1 VSTGSS
7 KTSASESGG
16 LFSSPRQRSVILCL
30 LLATLTLGIYNQV
43 SHAQFI
49 NFDDDDYI
57 TNNPHVQAGLNGQ
70 TLAWAFSTTEA
81 GNWHPLTW
89 ISHAIDC
96 QIFHLNP
103 AGHHYVN
110 VLLHACNVILLFL
123 LLQRGTGQTWRAML
137 VAAVFAVHPI
147 NVESVAWVAE
157 RKNVLS
163 MLFFLLALA
172 AYGWYVHK
180 PGGKRYA
187 LVLTFFVLGLM
198 SKPMV
203 ITLPFVLLLLDYW
216 PLRRMNFA
224 GDGTATDQAQLQVP
238 RPSALRLTMEKIP
251 LFLLSLASAVIT
263 MVVERKGN
271 AVRAIFPFAVRFEN
285 ALVSYVAYL
294 GKAVWPSHLA
304 ILYPH
309 PGNSIPGW
317 TVAAATIFLLLV
329 TAGAFQLRRHRYL
342 IAGWLWFLGTLLP
355 MIGLVQVGGQAM
367 ADRYAYLAF
376 IGLFV
381 AAVWG
386 TADWAGAHGV
396 GSKFLAMG
404 GVAIVAALGAVTH
417 IQENYWHDS
426 VALWSHAI
434 EVTRPNFAAQDNLGV
449 ALVALGRVDESTSH
463 FESAVEINPL
473 DWVGQLNVGVYE
485 QVHGQVKEAMAR
497 YRIVLQQASDQRFR
511 VFALEN
517 LGAAYRTLGDY
528 SLARGSY
535 QAALELSPADSF
547 ALVNLGIVTQKAGDF
562 SQAAEYYSRAIQIQ
576 PSDIA
581 YLLLAQAFEQTGRP
595 QAARAALESAQKL
608 SPDLDKARQN
618 MNRLLTE

>member
-7 KTSASESGG
+7 KTSAPESSG
-16 LFSSPRQRSVILCL
+16 LFSSPRQRTVILCL

-49 NFDDDDYI
+49 NFDDDDYV
-57 TNNPHVQAGLNGQ
+57 TNNPHVQAGLDWE
-70 TLAWAFSTTEA
+70 TISWAFGSTDE

-110 VLLHACNVILLFL
+110 VLLHAGNVILLFL
-123 LLQRGTGQTWRAML
+123 LLQRGTGQSWRSLL

-163 MLFFLLALA
+163 MLFFLLALG

-180 PGGKRYA
+180 PGFRRYV
-187 LVLTFFVLGLM
+187 LVLSFFALGLM
-198 SKPMV
+198 AKPMV

-216 PLRRMNFA
+216 PLGRMNFA
-224 GDGTATDQAQLQVP
+224 GDTAARGQAQVQIRAYSV
-238 RPSALRLTMEKIP
+238 LRLTMEKIP
-251 LFLLSLASAVIT
+251 LLLLSLASAVIT
-263 MVVERKGN
+263 MVVERNGN
-271 AVRAIFPFAVRFEN
+271 AVRAIFSFATRLEN

-317 TVAAATIFLLLV
+317 TIAASTIFLLLV
-329 TAGAFQLRRHRYL
+329 TAAVFKIRRHRYL
-342 IAGWLWFLGTLLP
+342 IAGWLWFLGTLVP

-381 AAVWG
+381 AVVWG
-386 TADWAGAHGV
+386 MADWAGAHRV
-396 GSKFLAMG
+396 PSKFLA
-404 GVAIVAALGAVTH
+404 AAAFASVAALAAVTNM
-417 IQENYWHDS
+417 QEKYWHDS
-426 VALWSHAI
+426 VALWSHTI
-434 EVTRPNFAAQDNLGV
+434 EVTGPNFAAQDNLGV
-449 ALVALGRVDESTSH
+449 ALVAVGRVEESTSH

-485 QVHGQVKEAMAR
+485 QLHGKVKESIAR
-497 YRIVLQQASDQRFR
+497 YQIVLQQASDQRFK
-511 VFALEN
+511 VFADEN

-528 SLARGSY
+528 SRSRLSY
-535 QAALELSPADSF
+535 QDALELSPADGF
-547 ALVNLGIVTQKAGDF
+547 ALVNLGVVTQKAGDF
-562 SQAAEYYSRAIQIQ
+562 SQAAEYYTRAIQIQ
-576 PSDIA
+576 PTDIA
-581 YLLLAQAFEQTGRP
+581 YLLLAQALEQTGRP
-595 QAARAALESAQKL
+595 EAARAALESAQKL
-608 SPDLDKARQN
+608 SPNLDKARQN
-618 MNRLLTE
+618 VNRLLTE

>member
-1 VSTGSS
+1 VSPASS
-7 KTSASESGG
+7 KTAAPESGG
-16 LFSSPRQRSVILCL
+16 LFSSPRQRTLILCL
-30 LLATLTLGIYNQV
+30 LLGTLTLAVYNQV

-57 TNNPHVQAGLNGQ
+57 TNNPHVQAGLDWK
-70 TLAWAFSTTEA
+70 TVSWAFGSTDA

-110 VLLHACNVILLFL
+110 VLLHAGNVILLFL
-123 LLQRGTGQTWRAML
+123 LLQRGTGQSWRSL
-137 VAAVFAVHPI
+137 VVAAIFAVHPI

-163 MLFFLLALA
+163 LLFFLLALG
-172 AYGWYVHK
+172 AYGWYVHQ
-180 PGGKRYA
+180 PGFKRYM
-187 LVLTFFVLGLM
+187 LVLSLFALGLM
-198 SKPMV
+198 AKPMV
-203 ITLPFVLLLLDYW
+203 ITLPFVLLLVDYW
-216 PLRRMNFA
+216 PLGRMNFSA
-224 GDGTATDQAQLQVP
+224 DRAARDQVQVGT
-238 RPSALRLTMEKIP
+238 RGRSALRLTIEKIP
-251 LFLLSLASAVIT
+251 LLLLSLASAVIT
-263 MVVERKGN
+263 MAVERQGN
-271 AVRAIFPFAVRFEN
+271 AVRVIFSFATRFQN

-309 PGNSIPGW
+309 PGNTTPGW
-317 TVAAATIFLLLV
+317 TVAASTIFLLLV
-329 TAGAFQLRRHRYL
+329 TATAFKMRGHRYL
-342 IAGWLWFLGTLLP
+342 IAGWLWFLGTLVP

-386 TADWAGAHGV
+386 IADWARAHGV
-396 GSKFLAMG
+396 PAKILA
-404 GVAIVAALGAVTH
+404 AAAFASVAALAAVTTV
-417 IQENYWHDS
+417 QEKYWHDS

-434 EVTRPNFAAQDNLGV
+434 EVTKPNFAAQDNLGV
-449 ALVALGRVDESTSH
+449 ALVAAGQVEESTSH

-485 QVHGQVKEAMAR
+485 QVHGKVKESVAR
-497 YRIVLQQASDQRFR
+497 YQIVLQQASDQRFK
-511 VFALEN
+511 VFADEN

-528 SLARGSY
+528 PRSRASY

-547 ALVNLGIVTQKAGDF
+547 ALVNLGIVTQKSGDF
-562 SQAAEYYSRAIQIQ
+562 SQAAEYYSRAVQIQ
-576 PSDIA
+576 PTDIA

-595 QAARAALESAQKL
+595 EAARAALESAQKL
-608 SPDLDKARQN
+608 SANLDQARQN
-618 MNRLLTE
+618 VNRLLTQ

>member
-7 KTSASESGG
+7 KTSAPESSE

-57 TNNPHVQAGLNGQ
+57 TNNPHVQAGLNWE
-70 TLAWAFSTTEA
+70 TVSWAFTTTDA

-96 QIFHLNP
+96 QIFHLSP

-110 VLLHACNVILLFL
+110 LLLHACNVILLFL
-123 LLQRGTGQTWRAML
+123 LLQRGTGKTWRSML

-163 MLFFLLALA
+163 MLFFLLAVG

-180 PGGKRYA
+180 PGFRRYA
-187 LVLTFFVLGLM
+187 LVLSAFVLGLM
-198 SKPMV
+198 AKPMV

-216 PLRRMNFA
+216 PLGRMNFA
-224 GDGTATDQAQLQVP
+224 GDGAGMDQSQLQV
-238 RPSALRLTMEKIP
+238 RGHSALRLTMEKIP
-251 LFLLSLASAVIT
+251 LFLLSLASAVVT
-263 MVVERKGN
+263 MVVERQGN

-294 GKAVWPSHLA
+294 GKVVWPSHLA

-317 TVAAATIFLLLV
+317 AVVASTIFLLLV
-329 TAGAFQLRRHRYL
+329 TAGACKLRRHRYL
-342 IAGWLWFLGTLLP
+342 IAGWLWFLGTLVP

-376 IGLFV
+376 LGLFV

-396 GSKFLAMG
+396 PSKFLAVG
-404 GVAIVAALGAVTH
+404 GFVIVGALAAVTN

-485 QVHGQVKEAMAR
+485 QLHGKVKESIAR
-497 YRIVLQQASDQRFR
+497 YQIVLQQASDQRFK
-511 VFALEN
+511 VFADED

-528 SLARGSY
+528 SLSRASY

-547 ALVNLGIVTQKAGDF
+547 ALVNLGVVTQKAGDF

-595 QAARAALESAQKL
+595 EAARAALESAQKL

>member
-1 VSTGSS
+1 VPESS
-7 KTSASESGG
+7 G
-16 LFSSPRQRSVILCL
+16 LFSSPRQRTVILCL
-30 LLATLTLGIYNQV
+30 LLATLALGIYNQV

-49 NFDDDDYI
+49 NFDDEDYI
-57 TNNPHVQAGLNGQ
+57 TNNPHVQAGLNWE
-70 TLAWAFSTTEA
+70 TISWAFSTTDA

-163 MLFFLLALA
+163 MLFFLLALG

-180 PGGKRYA
+180 PGFTRYA
-187 LVLTFFVLGLM
+187 LVLSFFVLGLM
-198 SKPMV
+198 AKPMV

-216 PLRRMNFA
+216 PLGRMNFGPDAA
-224 GDGTATDQAQLQVP
+224 GMEQAQLQI
-238 RPSALRLTMEKIP
+238 RGHSALRLTMEKIP

-263 MVVERKGN
+263 MVVERNGN
-271 AVRAIFPFAVRFEN
+271 AVRAIFSLATRFEN

-317 TVAAATIFLLLV
+317 TIAASTIFLLLV
-329 TAGAFQLRRHRYL
+329 TAGAFRMRRHRYL
-342 IAGWLWFLGTLLP
+342 IAGWLWFLGTLVP

-396 GSKFLAMG
+396 PSKFLAVG
-404 GVAIVAALGAVTH
+404 GFGIVAALAAVTNL
-417 IQENYWHDS
+417 QENYWHDS

-434 EVTRPNFAAQDNLGV
+434 EVTSPNFAAQDNLGV
-449 ALVALGRVDESTSH
+449 ALVALGRVDESTPH

-485 QVHGQVKEAMAR
+485 QLHGKTKESIAR
-497 YRIVLQQASDQRFR
+497 YQIVLQQASDQRFK
-511 VFALEN
+511 VFADEN

-528 SLARGSY
+528 SRSRASY
-535 QAALELSPADSF
+535 QAALELSPADTF
-547 ALVNLGIVTQKAGDF
+547 ALVNLGIATQKAGDF
-562 SQAAEYYSRAIQIQ
+562 SQAAEYYSRSIQIQ
-576 PSDIA
+576 PTDIA
-581 YLLLAQAFEQTGRP
+581 YLLLAQAFQQTGRP
-595 QAARAALESAQKL
+595 EAARAALESAQKL
-608 SPDLDKARQN
+608 SADLDKARQN

>member
-1 VSTGSS
+1 VPTASS
-7 KTSASESGG
+7 KTSAPESSG

-57 TNNPHVQAGLNGQ
+57 TNNPHVQAGLNRQ
-70 TLAWAFSTTEA
+70 TLAWAFATTEA

-137 VAAVFAVHPI
+137 VAALFAVHPI

-163 MLFFLLALA
+163 MLFFLLAVG

-180 PGGKRYA
+180 PGGRRYA
-187 LVLTFFVLGLM
+187 LVVSFFVLGLM
-198 SKPMV
+198 TKPMV
-203 ITLPFVLLLLDYW
+203 ITLPLVLLLLDYW

-224 GDGTATDQAQLQVP
+224 GDGTATDQARLQVP
-238 RPSALRLTMEKIP
+238 GYSALRLTMEKIP

-271 AVRAIFPFAVRFEN
+271 AVRALFPLAVRFEN
-285 ALVSYVAYL
+285 ALVCYVAYL

-317 TVAAATIFLLLV
+317 SVAAATIFLLLV

-342 IAGWLWFLGTLLP
+342 IAGWLWFLGTLVP

-396 GSKFLAMG
+396 GSKFLAIG
-404 GVAIVAALGAVTH
+404 GFAIVAALGAVTH
-417 IQENYWHDS
+417 MQENYWHDS
-426 VALWSHAI
+426 VRLWSHAI

-497 YRIVLQQASDQRFR
+497 YRIVLQQASDQRFK

-528 SLARGSY
+528 PLSRASY
-535 QAALELSPADSF
+535 QAALELSPGDSF
-547 ALVNLGIVTQKAGDF
+547 ALVNLGIATQKAGDF

-576 PSDIA
+576 PTDIA

-608 SPDLDKARQN
+608 SPDLEKARQN